1 MIKSLFSVAFI
12 WLLVIMFVQM
22 FYHAT
27 GKQLVS
33 WIKLFALGALGA
45 LVTGV
50 LIFFLVVLF

>member
-1 MIKSLFSVAFI
+1 MIKSIFFVAFI

-22 FYHAT
+22 FRQAT

-33 WIKLFALGALGA
+33 WIRLFALGALGA
-45 LVTGV
+45 LVTSV